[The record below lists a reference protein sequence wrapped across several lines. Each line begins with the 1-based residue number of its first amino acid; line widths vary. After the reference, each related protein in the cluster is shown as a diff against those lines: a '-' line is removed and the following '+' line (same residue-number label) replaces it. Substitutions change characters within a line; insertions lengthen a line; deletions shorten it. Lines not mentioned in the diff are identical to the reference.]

1 MKRDAIRL
9 NEARLRA
16 IVKEAV
22 KSVVN
27 ESDSSYAM
35 FPYQSDIFR
44 YAYNH
49 QTVRPKLDEVY
60 RLVDDIGSIAAAEGR
75 ENYARFYKKLKTDLE
90 QVYRLWDFLDND

>member
-1 MKRDAIRL
+1 MNKNTIKL
-9 NEARLRA
+9 NEAQLRA
-16 IVKEAV
+16 IVKETA
-22 KSVVN
+22 KSVLN

-75 ENYARFYKKLKTDLE
+75 ENYARFYKKLKSDLG